1 VIRRKEIDSKQ
12 VVDTL
17 VASED
22 TIKFLLEGVRTYAP
36 DYMHGLPKRDFIR
49 EAEEAIV
56 MLRETA
62 VVLARA
68 HRAATAEAM
77 GRKPIGRPPK
87 TLEDTSVVETS
98 ESKALMRMDEIVS
111 LLGFGKSTLYAM
123 IKNHQFPAPIKIGKR
138 KTAWRTEVVM
148 DWLNSKEHR
157 T

>member
-1 VIRRKEIDSKQ
+1 MIRRKEIDSKQ

-17 VASED
+17 IASED

-49 EAEEAIV
+49 EAEEAID
-56 MLRETA
+56 MLRESA

-68 HRAATAEAM
+68 HRAATAEAV
-77 GRKPIGRPPK
+77 RHRLIGRPPK
-87 TLEDTSVVETS
+87 TLENTPIAQTS
-98 ESKALMRMDEIVS
+98 ESKALMRMDEIIT
-111 LLGFGKSTLYAM
+111 LLGFARSTLYTM
-123 IKNHQFPAPIKIGKR
+123 IKNHEFPAPIKIGKR
-138 KTAWRTEVVM
+138 KIAWRTKVVM

>member
-1 VIRRKEIDSKQ
+1 MRRKEIDPKQ

-22 TIKFLLEGVRTYAP
+22 TIKFLLEGIQTYAP
-36 DYMHGLPKRDFIR
+36 EYMHGLPKKDFIQ
-49 EAEEAIV
+49 EAEEAIA
-56 MLRETA
+56 MLQETT

-68 HRAATAEAM
+68 HRSATAEAA
-77 GRKPIGRPPK
+77 GRRPVGRPPK
-87 TLEDTSVVETS
+87 TLEDTS
-98 ESKALMRMDEIVS
+98 ESKTLMHMDEIVS

-123 IKNHQFPAPIKIGKR
+123 IKNRKFPAPIKIGER

>member
-1 VIRRKEIDSKQ
+1 MRRKEIDPKQ

-22 TIKFLLEGVRTYAP
+22 TIKFLLEGIQTYAP
-36 DYMHGLPKRDFIR
+36 EYMHGLPKKDFIQ
-49 EAEEAIV
+49 EAEEAIA
-56 MLRETA
+56 MLQETT

-68 HRAATAEAM
+68 HRSATAEAA
-77 GRKPIGRPPK
+77 GRRPVGRPPK
-87 TLEDTSVVETS
+87 TLEDIS
-98 ESKALMRMDEIVS
+98 ESKTLMHMDEIVS

-123 IKNHQFPAPIKIGKR
+123 IKNRKFPAPIKIGER
-138 KTAWRTEVVM
+138 KIAWRTEVVM